1 MSNEFRCL
9 AVYDWVGGF
18 DFSLHPEILSS
29 IAGEFEEGFRK
40 VAYFPEGGEKERKRT
55 VSKNYSLQDILSSIE
70 KYSSIEIDKIEGR
83 DYSGIV
89 AQIRYRSGVP
99 YKYYFAAKWVWNFS
113 SSDSLSHLKT
123 ICRYIEP
130 SYGMSLVGERF
141 DALFFVG
148 GVATTNMDRETA
160 FRATSL
166 ATSLRQTKEHLA
178 GKMHD
183 VYELNVLSPK
193 HLERAVCGQPL
204 WAWIGAGGRGELIR
218 ITDNVTAW
226 LVPDDI
232 RPGVRQTLFSDG
244 ALIATV

>member
-9 AVYDWVGGF
+9 TVYDWIGGV
-18 DFSLHPEILSS
+18 DFSLHPEILST
-29 IAGEFEEGFRK
+29 IAEEFEEGFRK
-40 VAYFPEGGEKERKRT
+40 VAYFPVAGGKERKRT
-55 VSKNYSLQDILSSIE
+55 VSKNSSLRDVLSSIE
-70 KYSSIEIDKIEGR
+70 RYRLIEIDKIEGR
-83 DYSGIV
+83 DYSGVV
-89 AQIRYRSGVP
+89 AQIGYCIEDS
-99 YKYYFAAKWVWNFS
+99 YKYYLAAKWAWKF
-113 SSDSLSHLKT
+113 SLSGALDHLKE
-123 ICRYIEP
+123 ICKYIEP
-130 SYGMSLVGERF
+130 SYGMSLVGERS

-148 GVATTNMDRETA
+148 GVATTNMNRETA